1 MNESQ
6 FTPQAA
12 NDFEIWCYI
21 ARDNIEAANRVEAS
35 ILKACDLL
43 AAAPLAGHMRNDLSD
58 LPVRFWPVRSYSN
71 YLVFYDP
78 QGQPTKIVRI
88 LHGARNIPILLARQ
102 EP

>member
-1 MNESQ
+1 MNEYQ

-43 AAAPLAGHMRNDLSD
+43 AAAPLAGHIRNDLSD
-58 LPVRFWPVRSYSN
+58 LPVRFWPVRIWSFTIRKASPPKSFGFFMEHGIFLSY
-71 YLVFYDP
+71 
-78 QGQPTKIVRI
+78 
-88 LHGARNIPILLARQ
+88 
-102 EP
+102 